1 MMVAGVDCQLLIADD
16 KSPKLETGNSKFDG
30 RLSFTSFEF
39 RISNF
44 HSRSIGNRQSKIGN
58 HGSAQLGLLIFA
70 LSLSLA
76 CSSKS
81 SSEPARLFPG
91 SNEVKGWVKVGETR
105 SFPPDHLYE
114 YIDGD
119 ADKYIQAGV
128 VLTLTADYRYGGK
141 IDAVADIFVMAR
153 EQGAIRVFESQP
165 ATGSESVR
173 LGDAG
178 RLYRGSVTFRK
189 GRYFVRLVA
198 FTDTAEVSN
207 ALLSLGGGIAS
218 RLD

>member
-1 MMVAGVDCQLLIADD
+1 MTNAR
-16 KSPKLETGNSKFDG
+16 SSKFET
-30 RLSFTSFEF
+30 RSSIVFNEF
-39 RISNF
+39 RISNSEF
-44 HSRSIGNRQSKIGN
+44 LFQVNRQSKMGN
-58 HGSAQLGLLIFA
+58 RQLARLGPLILA
-70 LSLSLA
+70 LSLSLG
-76 CSSKS
+76 CGSNSRP
-81 SSEPARLFPG
+81 EPAKLFPG
-91 SNEVKGWVKVGETR
+91 SNEVQGWAKVSETR
-105 SFPPDHLYE
+105 SFPPDRLYE

-128 VLTLTADYRYGGK
+128 EQTLTADYRYGGK

-153 EQGAIRVFESQP
+153 EQGATKVFESQP
-165 ATGSESVR
+165 ATGSQPVR

-198 FTDTAEVSN
+198 FADSAEVSS
-207 ALLSLGGGIAS
+207 ALVSLGGAIAT